1 MIIRN
6 LTDAECTEVLASNR
20 LGHLA
25 CARDGQPYVVPIHYA
40 YADDHLYAFSLSG
53 KKIDIMRANPL
64 VSMLVETRREDGWR
78 SVIAD
83 GRYEE
88 LPDEIGH
95 KRERDHA
102 LQVLGR
108 HADWWEPGSLKPMLP
123 VARHAREAFFRIAI
137 DKMTGREAI
146 KE

>member
-1 MIIRN
+1 MIIRS
-6 LTDAECTEVLASNR
+6 LTDAECAEVLAGNR

-25 CARDGQPYVVPIHYA
+25 CARDKQPYVVPIHYA
-40 YADDHLYAFSLSG
+40 YADGHLYVFSLSG

-123 VARHAREAFFRIAI
+123 VARRAREGFFRIAI

-146 KE
+146 RE